1 MKQPVVPNNK
11 ALRLTLIALV
21 FILTISFTILDNE
34 DYMLVL
40 WGAYGVFVLGQVY
53 KIYYAYKQ
61 HLKSFI
67 YMSLG
72 KIFVLG
78 ALFAVLHIFI
88 TTKP

>member
-1 MKQPVVPNNK
+1 MKQPVLPNNK

-40 WGAYGVFVLGQVY
+40 WGAYGVAY

-72 KIFVLG
+72 KIIVLG
-78 ALFAVLHIFI
+78 TLFAVLQIFI